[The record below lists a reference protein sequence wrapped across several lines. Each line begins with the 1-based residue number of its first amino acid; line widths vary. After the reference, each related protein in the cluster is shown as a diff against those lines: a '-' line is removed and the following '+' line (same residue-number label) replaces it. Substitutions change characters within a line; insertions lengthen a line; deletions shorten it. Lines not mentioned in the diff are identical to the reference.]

1 MNFRSIKF
9 LLLKAKLIHFN
20 LLSVSISAIIF
31 FSFMVTFIFI
41 NQNFDGINLDNG
53 KIANI
58 IGRDGKNNENVFAY
72 SLNRTMSLSANN
84 NITSSSSPS
93 LIIEKV
99 DEDNNLIG
107 GATFLITPNPFTN
120 RSNLAVTD
128 DNAEDANRTS
138 GIVLLPNVIP
148 RQYTISEIVAPAGYI
163 KDISVKTISINP
175 QSTSIPTTVMFEGQP
190 LRSDSNRLEYTARFI
205 CGTITGEEGPLRPGR
220 YNSDINIFNR
230 QSFPISFFWKA
241 VATSQEEQS
250 DTNFRIRS
258 LEPGGSLSLSCKD
271 IKASIQTY
279 ANDTGEKFFEGIMTI
294 NIDVDSS
301 ILGSISSSRE
311 GVLNTIPG
319 TQEESLNVLSVDAIY
334 TVNALKVASREI
346 ILQLIEYSIN
356 KQHESG
362 KIPADIISKILS
374 VTVPI
379 RTNETVN
386 PDQQVRNVLMK
397 EFSLSLEESKT
408 LDITIRNLSLGVGAL
423 DDNHALSLQR
433 INAYQPPPP
442 TP

>member
-1 MNFRSIKF
+1 M
-9 LLLKAKLIHFN
+9 HFN
-20 LLSVSISAIIF
+20 LLSISVLTFVF
-31 FSFMVTFIFI
+31 FGFVITFSFI
-41 NQNFDGINLDNG
+41 NQYFDEVNLDDG
-53 KIANI
+53 KIAYI
-58 IGRDGKNNENVFAY
+58 IDRDNNALAD
-72 SLNRTMSLSANN
+72 SLNKNMSLSPNN
-84 NITSSSSPS
+84 TLWSSS

-99 DEDNNLIG
+99 DEKNNPIG

-120 RSNLAVTD
+120 RSNLAITD

-138 GIVLLPNVIP
+138 GIVLLHNVIP
-148 RQYTISEIVAPAGYI
+148 RQYTISEIVAPDGYI
-163 KDISVKTISINP
+163 KDVSVKTVNINT
-175 QSTSIPTTVMFEGQP
+175 QSASSPTTVTFEAHP
-190 LRSDSNRLEYTARFI
+190 LTSGSNRLEYTARFI

-241 VATSQEEQS
+241 VAASQEEEQS
-250 DTNFRIRS
+250 DSNFRIRS
-258 LEPGGSLSLSCKD
+258 LEPGGSISLSCKD
-271 IKASIQTY
+271 IQASIPAY

-294 NIDVDSS
+294 NVDLDSS
-301 ILGSISSSRE
+301 VIGSISSSRE
-311 GVLNTIPG
+311 GILGTISE
-319 TQEESLNVLSVDAIY
+319 EESLNVLSVDAIY

-346 ILQLIEYSIN
+346 VLQLIEYSIN
-356 KQHESG
+356 KEHESG
-362 KIPADIISKILS
+362 KIPKDIISKILS

-379 RTNETVN
+379 RTNETIN

-397 EFSLSLEESKT
+397 EFSLDLEESKR

-433 INAYQPPPP
+433 INAYQPP

>member
-1 MNFRSIKF
+1 M
-9 LLLKAKLIHFN
+9 HFN
-20 LLSVSISAIIF
+20 LLSISVSIFVF
-31 FSFMVTFIFI
+31 FGFVITFSFI
-41 NQNFDGINLDNG
+41 NQYFDEVNLDDG
-53 KIANI
+53 KIADI
-58 IGRDGKNNENVFAY
+58 IDRDNNNALAD
-72 SLNRTMSLSANN
+72 SLNKNMSLLPNN
-84 NITSSSSPS
+84 TLWSSS

-99 DEDNNLIG
+99 DEKNNLIG

-120 RSNLAVTD
+120 RSNLAITD

-138 GIVLLPNVIP
+138 GIVLLHNVIP
-148 RQYTISEIVAPAGYI
+148 RQYTISEIVAPDGYI
-163 KDISVKTISINP
+163 KDVSIKTVNINT
-175 QSTSIPTTVMFEGQP
+175 QSTSSPTTTTVTFEAYP
-190 LRSDSNRLEYTARFI
+190 LTSGSNRLEYTARFI

-241 VATSQEEQS
+241 VAASQEEEQS
-250 DTNFRIRS
+250 DSNFRIRS
-258 LEPGGSLSLSCKD
+258 LEPGGSISLSCKD
-271 IKASIQTY
+271 IQASIPAY

-294 NIDVDSS
+294 NVDLDSS
-301 ILGSISSSRE
+301 VIGSISSSRE
-311 GVLNTIPG
+311 GILGTISE
-319 TQEESLNVLSVDAIY
+319 EESLNVLSVDAIY

-346 ILQLIEYSIN
+346 VLQLIEYSIN
-356 KQHESG
+356 KEHESG
-362 KIPADIISKILS
+362 KIPKDIISKILS

-379 RTNETVN
+379 RTNETIN

-397 EFSLSLEESKT
+397 EFSLNLEESKR

-433 INAYQPPPP
+433 INAYQPP

>member
-1 MNFRSIKF
+1 M
-9 LLLKAKLIHFN
+9 HFN
-20 LLSVSISAIIF
+20 LLSISVLIF
-31 FSFMVTFIFI
+31 VFFGFVITFSFI
-41 NQNFDGINLDNG
+41 NQYFDEVNLDDG
-53 KIANI
+53 KIADI
-58 IGRDGKNNENVFAY
+58 IDRDNNNVLAD
-72 SLNRTMSLSANN
+72 SLNKNMSLLPNN
-84 NITSSSSPS
+84 TLWSSS

-99 DEDNNLIG
+99 DEKNNLIG

-120 RSNLAVTD
+120 RSNLAITD

-138 GIVLLPNVIP
+138 GIVLLHNVIP
-148 RQYTISEIVAPAGYI
+148 RQYTISEIVAPDGYI
-163 KDISVKTISINP
+163 KDVSIKTVNINT
-175 QSTSIPTTVMFEGQP
+175 QSTSSPTTTTVTFEAYP
-190 LRSDSNRLEYTARFI
+190 LTSGSNRLEYTARFI

-241 VATSQEEQS
+241 VAASQEEEQS
-250 DTNFRIRS
+250 DSNFRIRS
-258 LEPGGSLSLSCKD
+258 LEPGGSISLSCKD
-271 IKASIQTY
+271 IQASIPAY

-294 NIDVDSS
+294 NVDLDSS
-301 ILGSISSSRE
+301 VIGSISSSRE
-311 GVLNTIPG
+311 GILGTISE
-319 TQEESLNVLSVDAIY
+319 EESLNILSVDAIY

-346 ILQLIEYSIN
+346 VLQLIEYSIN
-356 KQHESG
+356 KEHESG
-362 KIPADIISKILS
+362 KIPKDIISKILS

-379 RTNETVN
+379 RTNETIN

-397 EFSLSLEESKT
+397 EFSLNLEESKR

-433 INAYQPPPP
+433 INAYQPP

>member
-1 MNFRSIKF
+1 M
-9 LLLKAKLIHFN
+9 HFN
-20 LLSVSISAIIF
+20 LLSISVSTFVF
-31 FSFMVTFIFI
+31 FGFVITFSFI
-41 NQNFDGINLDNG
+41 NQYFDEVNLDDG
-53 KIANI
+53 KIADI
-58 IGRDGKNNENVFAY
+58 IDRDNNNALAD
-72 SLNRTMSLSANN
+72 SLNKNMSLSPNN
-84 NITSSSSPS
+84 TLWSSS

-99 DEDNNLIG
+99 DEKNNPIG

-120 RSNLAVTD
+120 RSNLAITD

-138 GIVLLPNVIP
+138 GIVLLHNVIP
-148 RQYTISEIVAPAGYI
+148 RQYTISEIVAPDGYI
-163 KDISVKTISINP
+163 KDVSVKTVNINT
-175 QSTSIPTTVMFEGQP
+175 QSASSPTTVTFEAHP
-190 LRSDSNRLEYTARFI
+190 LTSGSNRLEYTARFI

-241 VATSQEEQS
+241 VAASQEEEQS
-250 DTNFRIRS
+250 DSNFRIRS
-258 LEPGGSLSLSCKD
+258 LEPGGSISLSCKD
-271 IKASIQTY
+271 IQASIPAY

-294 NIDVDSS
+294 NVDLDSS
-301 ILGSISSSRE
+301 VIGSISSSRE
-311 GVLNTIPG
+311 GVLGTISE
-319 TQEESLNVLSVDAIY
+319 EESLNVLSVDAIY

-346 ILQLIEYSIN
+346 VLQLIEYSIN
-356 KQHESG
+356 KEHESG
-362 KIPADIISKILS
+362 KIPKDIISKILS

-379 RTNETVN
+379 RTNETIN

-397 EFSLSLEESKT
+397 EFSLNLEESKR

-433 INAYQPPPP
+433 INAYQPP

>member
-1 MNFRSIKF
+1 M
-9 LLLKAKLIHFN
+9 HFN
-20 LLSVSISAIIF
+20 LLSISVSTFVF
-31 FSFMVTFIFI
+31 FGFVITFSFI
-41 NQNFDGINLDNG
+41 NQYFDEVNLDDG

-58 IGRDGKNNENVFAY
+58 IDRDNNNALAD
-72 SLNRTMSLSANN
+72 SLNKNMSLSPNN
-84 NITSSSSPS
+84 TLWSSS

-99 DEDNNLIG
+99 DEKNNPIG

-120 RSNLAVTD
+120 RSNLAITD

-138 GIVLLPNVIP
+138 GIVLLHNVIP
-148 RQYTISEIVAPAGYI
+148 RQYTISEIVAPDGYI
-163 KDISVKTISINP
+163 KDVSVKTVNINT
-175 QSTSIPTTVMFEGQP
+175 QSASSPTTVTFEAHP
-190 LRSDSNRLEYTARFI
+190 LTSGSNRLEYTARFI

-241 VATSQEEQS
+241 VAASQEEEQS
-250 DTNFRIRS
+250 DSNFRIRS
-258 LEPGGSLSLSCKD
+258 LEPGGSISLSCKD
-271 IKASIQTY
+271 IQASIPAY

-294 NIDVDSS
+294 NVDLDSS
-301 ILGSISSSRE
+301 VIGSISSSRE
-311 GVLNTIPG
+311 GILGTISE
-319 TQEESLNVLSVDAIY
+319 EESLNVLSVDAIY

-346 ILQLIEYSIN
+346 VLQLIEYSIN
-356 KQHESG
+356 KEHESG
-362 KIPADIISKILS
+362 KIPKDIISKILS

-379 RTNETVN
+379 RTNETIN

-397 EFSLSLEESKT
+397 EFSLNLEESKR

-433 INAYQPPPP
+433 INAYQPP

>member
-1 MNFRSIKF
+1 VNFRSIKF
-9 LLLKAKLIHFN
+9 LLLKAKLMHFN
-20 LLSVSISAIIF
+20 LQSISVLAIIF
-31 FSFMVTFIFI
+31 FGSLITFIFI
-41 NQNFDGINLDNG
+41 NQYSDGTNLDNG
-53 KIANI
+53 KIADI
-58 IGRDGKNNENVFAY
+58 IGSYKNNNNVFAE
-72 SLNRTMSLSANN
+72 SLNRNLSLLSKNN
-84 NITSSSSPS
+84 TTTSSSPS

-99 DEDNNLIG
+99 DEKNNLIG
-107 GATFLITPNPFTN
+107 GATFLITPNPYTN
-120 RSNLAVTD
+120 GSNLAVTD

-138 GIVLLPNVIP
+138 GVVLLSNIIP
-148 RQYTISEIVAPAGYI
+148 RQYTISEIVAPDGYI
-163 KDISVKTISINP
+163 KDISVKTVSINT
-175 QSTSIPTTVMFEGQP
+175 QSTSSSTTVMFEGHP
-190 LRSDSNRLEYTARFI
+190 LNSDSNRLEYTARFI

-241 VATSQEEQS
+241 VSTSPEQS

-258 LEPGGSLSLSCKD
+258 LEPGGSVSLSCKD
-271 IKASIQTY
+271 IQASIPIY

-294 NIDVDSS
+294 NVDVDSS

-311 GVLNTIPG
+311 GVLNTISG
-319 TQEESLNVLSVDAIY
+319 AQDESLNVLSVDAIY

-356 KQHESG
+356 KEHESG
-362 KIPADIISKILS
+362 KIPKDIISKILS

-386 PDQQVRNVLMK
+386 PDQQVRSVLMK
-397 EFSLSLEESKT
+397 EFSLSLEQSKT

-442 TP
+442 T

>member
-9 LLLKAKLIHFN
+9 LLSKDKLMHFN
-20 LLSVSISAIIF
+20 LLSISVLAIMCF
-31 FSFMVTFIFI
+31 GFVLTFVFI
-41 NQNFDGINLDNG
+41 NQYSDDTNLDNG
-53 KIANI
+53 KIADI
-58 IGRDGKNNENVFAY
+58 IGGSNNKNVFAE
-72 SLNRTMSLSANN
+72 SLNRNLSLSSNN
-84 NITSSSSPS
+84 TTLSSPS

-99 DEDNNLIG
+99 DEKNNTIG

-120 RSNLAVTD
+120 GSNLAVTD

-138 GIVLLPNVIP
+138 GVVLLSNIIP
-148 RQYTISEIVAPAGYI
+148 RQYTISEIVAPDGYI
-163 KDISVKTISINP
+163 KDISVKTVSINT
-175 QSTSIPTTVMFEGQP
+175 QSISSSPTTVMFEGYP
-190 LRSDSNRLEYTARFI
+190 LNSDSNKLEYTARFI
-205 CGTITGEEGPLRPGR
+205 CGTITGEQGPLRPGR

-241 VATSQEEQS
+241 VSTSPEQS

-258 LEPGGSLSLSCKD
+258 LEPGGSVSLSCKD
-271 IKASIQTY
+271 IQTSIPIY

-294 NIDVDSS
+294 NVDVDSS

-311 GVLNTIPG
+311 GVLNTISG
-319 TQEESLNVLSVDAIY
+319 AQDESLNVLSVDAIY

-356 KQHESG
+356 KEHESG
-362 KIPADIISKILS
+362 KIPKDIISKILS

-386 PDQQVRNVLMK
+386 PDQQVRSVLMK
-397 EFSLSLEESKT
+397 EFALSLEQSKT

-442 TP
+442 

>member
-31 FSFMVTFIFI
+31 FGFMVTFIFI
-41 NQNFDGINLDNG
+41 NQNFDGINLDND

-72 SLNRTMSLSANN
+72 SLNRNVSLSANN

-93 LIIEKV
+93 LIIKKV
-99 DEDNNLIG
+99 DEDNNLIS

-138 GIVLLPNVIP
+138 GIVLLHNVIP

-294 NIDVDSS
+294 NVDVDSS

-311 GVLNTIPG
+311 GVLNTISG
-319 TQEESLNVLSVDAIY
+319 AQEESLNVLSVDAIY

>member
-1 MNFRSIKF
+1 MDFRRIKF
-9 LLLKAKLIHFN
+9 LLLKFKSMHFN
-20 LLSVSISAIIF
+20 LLSIF
-31 FSFMVTFIFI
+31 VLIFVFFGFVITFSFI
-41 NQNFDGINLDNG
+41 NQYFDEINLEDG
-53 KIANI
+53 KIADI
-58 IGRDGKNNENVFAY
+58 IDRDNNALADSLKKN
-72 SLNRTMSLSANN
+72 MSLSPN
-84 NITSSSSPS
+84 NILWSSS
-93 LIIEKV
+93 LLIEKL
-99 DEDNNLIG
+99 DEKNNPIG

-120 RSNLAVTD
+120 RSNLAITD

-138 GIVLLPNVIP
+138 GIVLLHNIMP
-148 RQYTISEIVAPAGYI
+148 RQYTISEIVAPEGYI
-163 KDISVKTISINP
+163 KDVSVKTVNINTK
-175 QSTSIPTTVMFEGQP
+175 SASSPTTVTFEAYP
-190 LRSDSNRLEYTARFI
+190 LTSGSNRLEYTARFI

-241 VATSQEEQS
+241 VAASQEEEHS

-258 LEPGGSLSLSCKD
+258 LEPGRSTSLSCKD
-271 IKASIQTY
+271 IQASIPAY

-294 NIDVDSS
+294 NVDLDSS
-301 ILGSISSSRE
+301 VIGSISSSRE
-311 GVLNTIPG
+311 GILGTISE
-319 TQEESLNVLSVDAIY
+319 EESLNVLSVDAIY

-346 ILQLIEYSIN
+346 VLQLIEYSIN
-356 KQHESG
+356 KEHESG
-362 KIPADIISKILS
+362 KIPKDIISKILS

-379 RTNETVN
+379 RTNETIN

-397 EFSLSLEESKT
+397 EFSLNLEESKR

-433 INAYQPPPP
+433 INAYQPP

>member
-1 MNFRSIKF
+1 M
-9 LLLKAKLIHFN
+9 HFN
-20 LLSVSISAIIF
+20 LLSISVSTFVF
-31 FSFMVTFIFI
+31 FGFVITFSFI
-41 NQNFDGINLDNG
+41 NQYFDGANLDDG

-58 IGRDGKNNENVFAY
+58 IDRDNNNNALAD
-72 SLNRTMSLSANN
+72 SLNKNMSLSPNN
-84 NITSSSSPS
+84 TLWSSS

-99 DEDNNLIG
+99 DEKNNPIG

-120 RSNLAVTD
+120 NSNLAITD

-138 GIVLLPNVIP
+138 GIVLLHNVIP
-148 RQYTISEIVAPAGYI
+148 RQYTISEIVAPDGYI
-163 KDISVKTISINP
+163 KDVSVKTVNINT
-175 QSTSIPTTVMFEGQP
+175 QSTSSPTTVTFEAYP
-190 LRSDSNRLEYTARFI
+190 LTSGSNRLEYTARFI

-241 VATSQEEQS
+241 VAASQEEEQS
-250 DTNFRIRS
+250 DSNFRIRS
-258 LEPGGSLSLSCKD
+258 LEPGGSISLSCKD
-271 IKASIQTY
+271 IQASIPAY

-294 NIDVDSS
+294 NVDLDSS
-301 ILGSISSSRE
+301 VIGSISSSRE
-311 GVLNTIPG
+311 GILGTISE
-319 TQEESLNVLSVDAIY
+319 EESLNVLSVDAIY

-346 ILQLIEYSIN
+346 VLQLIEYSIN
-356 KQHESG
+356 KEHESG
-362 KIPADIISKILS
+362 KIPKDIISKILS

-379 RTNETVN
+379 RTNETIN

-397 EFSLSLEESKT
+397 EFSLNLEESKR

-433 INAYQPPPP
+433 INAYQPP

>member
-1 MNFRSIKF
+1 M
-9 LLLKAKLIHFN
+9 HFN
-20 LLSVSISAIIF
+20 LLSISVLIF
-31 FSFMVTFIFI
+31 VFFGFVITFSFI
-41 NQNFDGINLDNG
+41 NQYFDEVNLDDG
-53 KIANI
+53 KIADI
-58 IGRDGKNNENVFAY
+58 IDRDNNNVLAD
-72 SLNRTMSLSANN
+72 SLNKNMSLLPNN
-84 NITSSSSPS
+84 TLWSSS

-99 DEDNNLIG
+99 DEKNNLIG

-120 RSNLAVTD
+120 RSNLAITD

-138 GIVLLPNVIP
+138 GIVLLHNVIP
-148 RQYTISEIVAPAGYI
+148 RQYTISEIVAPDGYI
-163 KDISVKTISINP
+163 KDVSIKTVNINT
-175 QSTSIPTTVMFEGQP
+175 QSTSSPTTTVTFEAYP
-190 LRSDSNRLEYTARFI
+190 LTSGSNRLEYTARFI

-241 VATSQEEQS
+241 VAASQEEEQS
-250 DTNFRIRS
+250 DSNFRIRS
-258 LEPGGSLSLSCKD
+258 LEPGGSISLSCKD
-271 IKASIQTY
+271 IQASIPAY

-294 NIDVDSS
+294 NVDLDSS
-301 ILGSISSSRE
+301 VIGSISSSRE
-311 GVLNTIPG
+311 GILGTISE
-319 TQEESLNVLSVDAIY
+319 EESLNVLSVDAIY

-346 ILQLIEYSIN
+346 VLQLIEYSIN
-356 KQHESG
+356 KEHESG
-362 KIPADIISKILS
+362 KIPKDIISKILS

-379 RTNETVN
+379 RTNETIN

-397 EFSLSLEESKT
+397 EFSLNLEESKR

-433 INAYQPPPP
+433 INAYQPP

>member
-1 MNFRSIKF
+1 MDFRRIKF
-9 LLLKAKLIHFN
+9 LLLKFKLMHFN
-20 LLSVSISAIIF
+20 LLSIFVSTVVF
-31 FSFMVTFIFI
+31 FGFVITFSFI
-41 NQNFDGINLDNG
+41 NQYFDEVNFDDS
-53 KIANI
+53 KIADI
-58 IGRDGKNNENVFAY
+58 IDRDNNNNAFAY
-72 SLNRTMSLSANN
+72 SLNKNMSLSPNN
-84 NITSSSSPS
+84 TLWSSS

-99 DEDNNLIG
+99 DEKNNPIG

-120 RSNLAVTD
+120 RSNLAITD

-148 RQYTISEIVAPAGYI
+148 RQYTISEIVAPDGYI
-163 KDISVKTISINP
+163 KDVSIKTVNINT
-175 QSTSIPTTVMFEGQP
+175 QSTSSPTTVTFEAYP
-190 LRSDSNRLEYTARFI
+190 LTSGSNRLEYTARFI

-241 VATSQEEQS
+241 VAAGQEQS
-250 DTNFRIRS
+250 DGNFRIRS
-258 LEPGGSLSLSCKD
+258 LEPGGSISLSCKD
-271 IKASIQTY
+271 IQASIPVY
-279 ANDTGEKFFEGIMTI
+279 ANVTGEIFFEGIMTI
-294 NIDVDSS
+294 NVDLDSS
-301 ILGSISSSRE
+301 VIGSISSSRE
-311 GVLNTIPG
+311 GVLGTISE
-319 TQEESLNVLSVDAIY
+319 EESLNVLSVDAIY

-346 ILQLIEYSIN
+346 VLQLIEYSIN
-356 KQHESG
+356 KEHESG
-362 KIPADIISKILS
+362 KIPKDIVSKILS

-379 RTNETVN
+379 RTNETIN

-397 EFSLSLEESKT
+397 EFSLNLEESKR

-433 INAYQPPPP
+433 INAYQPP

>member
-9 LLLKAKLIHFN
+9 SSLKAKLIHFN
-20 LLSVSISAIIF
+20 LLSMSVLAIMF
-31 FSFMVTFIFI
+31 FGFAITLIFI
-41 NQNFDGINLDNG
+41 NQYFDDTNLDNG
-53 KIANI
+53 KIANV
-58 IGRDGKNNENVFAY
+58 IGRTDNNNNNNVFAY
-72 SLNRTMSLSANN
+72 SLNRNSSLSSNN
-84 NITSSSSPS
+84 NITSSSSS

-99 DEDNNLIG
+99 DEKNNPIG

-138 GIVLLPNVIP
+138 GIVLLPNIIP
-148 RQYTISEIVAPAGYI
+148 RQYAISEIVAPNGYT
-163 KDISVKTISINP
+163 KDISVKTVSVNTK
-175 QSTSIPTTVMFEGQP
+175 STSTPTTVMFEGHQ
-190 LRSDSNRLEYTARFI
+190 LNSDSNRLEYTARFI

-258 LEPGGSLSLSCKD
+258 LEPGGSVSLSCKD

-279 ANDTGEKFFEGIMTI
+279 ANDTGEKFLEGIMTI
-294 NIDVDSS
+294 NVDVDSS
-301 ILGSISSSRE
+301 ILGSISSSSE
-311 GVLNTIPG
+311 GVLNTISG
-319 TQEESLNVLSVDAIY
+319 AQEESLNV
-334 TVNALKVASREI
+334 LKVASREI

-356 KQHESG
+356 KEQSG
-362 KIPADIISKILS
+362 KIPTDIISKILS

-386 PDQQVRNVLMK
+386 PDQQVRNILKK

-433 INAYQPPPP
+433 INAYQPPP

>member
-1 MNFRSIKF
+1 VNFRSIKF
-9 LLLKAKLIHFN
+9 LLLKAKLMHFN
-20 LLSVSISAIIF
+20 LLSISVLAIMIF
-31 FSFMVTFIFI
+31 GFVIAFIFI
-41 NQNFDGINLDNG
+41 NQYSDGTNLDNG
-53 KIANI
+53 KIADI
-58 IGRDGKNNENVFAY
+58 IGG
-72 SLNRTMSLSANN
+72 SNN
-84 NITSSSSPS
+84 NIFAESLIRNISLSPNNNTSSSPS

-99 DEDNNLIG
+99 DEKNNPIG

-138 GIVLLPNVIP
+138 AIVLLSNIIP
-148 RQYTISEIVAPAGYI
+148 RQYTISEIVAPDGYT
-163 KDISVKTISINP
+163 KDISVKTVSINT
-175 QSTSIPTTVMFEGQP
+175 QSTSSSPTTVMFEGHP
-190 LRSDSNRLEYTARFI
+190 LNSDSNKLEYTARFI

-241 VATSQEEQS
+241 VSTSPEQS

-258 LEPGGSLSLSCKD
+258 LEPGGSVSLSCKD
-271 IKASIQTY
+271 IQASIPIY

-294 NIDVDSS
+294 NVDVDSS

-311 GVLNTIPG
+311 GVLNTISG
-319 TQEESLNVLSVDAIY
+319 AQDESLNVLSVDAIY

-356 KQHESG
+356 KEHESG
-362 KIPADIISKILS
+362 KIPKDIISKILS

-386 PDQQVRNVLMK
+386 PDQQVRSVLMK
-397 EFSLSLEESKT
+397 EFSLSLEQSKT

-433 INAYQPPPP
+433 INAYQPPSPSP
-442 TP
+442 

>member
-1 MNFRSIKF
+1 MDLRRIKF
-9 LLLKAKLIHFN
+9 LLLKFKLMHFN
-20 LLSVSISAIIF
+20 LLSIFVSTFVF
-31 FSFMVTFIFI
+31 FGFVITFSFI
-41 NQNFDGINLDNG
+41 NQYFDEINFDDS
-53 KIANI
+53 KIADI
-58 IGRDGKNNENVFAY
+58 IDRDNNNALAD
-72 SLNRTMSLSANN
+72 SLNKNMSLSPNN
-84 NITSSSSPS
+84 TLWSSS

-99 DEDNNLIG
+99 DEKNNPIG

-120 RSNLAVTD
+120 RSNLAITD

-148 RQYTISEIVAPAGYI
+148 RQYTISEIVAPDGYI
-163 KDISVKTISINP
+163 KDVSVKTVNINTK
-175 QSTSIPTTVMFEGQP
+175 SASSSTTVTFEAHP
-190 LRSDSNRLEYTARFI
+190 LTSGSNRLEYTARFI

-241 VATSQEEQS
+241 VAASQEEEQS
-250 DTNFRIRS
+250 DSNFRIRS
-258 LEPGGSLSLSCKD
+258 LEPGGSISLSCKD
-271 IKASIQTY
+271 IQASIPAY

-294 NIDVDSS
+294 NVDLDSS
-301 ILGSISSSRE
+301 VIGSISSSRE
-311 GVLNTIPG
+311 GILGTISE
-319 TQEESLNVLSVDAIY
+319 EESLNVLSVDAIY

-346 ILQLIEYSIN
+346 VLQLIEYSIN
-356 KQHESG
+356 KEHESG
-362 KIPADIISKILS
+362 KIPKDIISKILS

-379 RTNETVN
+379 RTNETIN

-397 EFSLSLEESKT
+397 EFSLNLEESKR

-433 INAYQPPPP
+433 INAYQPP

>member
-1 MNFRSIKF
+1 M
-9 LLLKAKLIHFN
+9 HFN
-20 LLSVSISAIIF
+20 LLSISVLTFVF
-31 FSFMVTFIFI
+31 FGFVITFSFI
-41 NQNFDGINLDNG
+41 NQYFDGANLDDG
-53 KIANI
+53 KIADI
-58 IGRDGKNNENVFAY
+58 IDRDNNNALAD
-72 SLNRTMSLSANN
+72 SLNKNMSLSPNN
-84 NITSSSSPS
+84 TLWSSS

-99 DEDNNLIG
+99 DEKNNPIG

-120 RSNLAVTD
+120 NSNLAITD

-138 GIVLLPNVIP
+138 GIVLLHNVIP
-148 RQYTISEIVAPAGYI
+148 RQYTISEIVAPDGYI
-163 KDISVKTISINP
+163 KDVSVKTVNINT
-175 QSTSIPTTVMFEGQP
+175 QSTSSPPTVTFEAYP
-190 LRSDSNRLEYTARFI
+190 LTSGSNRLEYTARFI

-241 VATSQEEQS
+241 VAASQEEEQS
-250 DTNFRIRS
+250 DSNFRIRS
-258 LEPGGSLSLSCKD
+258 LEPGGSISLSCKD
-271 IKASIQTY
+271 IQASIPAY

-294 NIDVDSS
+294 NVDLDSS
-301 ILGSISSSRE
+301 VIGSISSSRE
-311 GVLNTIPG
+311 GILGTISE
-319 TQEESLNVLSVDAIY
+319 EESLNVLSVDAIY

-346 ILQLIEYSIN
+346 VLQLIEYSIN
-356 KQHESG
+356 KEHESG
-362 KIPADIISKILS
+362 KIPKDIISKILS

-379 RTNETVN
+379 RTNETIN

-397 EFSLSLEESKT
+397 EFSLNLEESKR

-433 INAYQPPPP
+433 INAYQPP